1 MGLLSGPAVFEEKE
15 KGWRLSRLHATQLWH
30 LFVQNVD
37 ATIKVLHIP
46 TDEVTVFTAIHQPDA
61 VSKDTLALVSAV
73 YFAATLTMEPDEAQ
87 YILGIDKM
95 NALRAFKQDFQMY
108 LAAVDMLENPTVVL
122 LQALAIYLVCSLRSR
137 YCYP

>member
-1 MGLLSGPAVFEEKE
+1 LLSGPAVFEENE

-46 TDEVTVFTAIHQPDA
+46 TDEVNVFTAIHQPDA

-87 YILGIDKM
+87 YILGVDKM
-95 NALRAFKQDFQMY
+95 TALRTFKKDFQMH
-108 LAAVDMLENPTVVL
+108 LAAVDMLENPTVVM
-122 LQALAIYLVCSLRSR
+122 LQALAIYLVCSSHLH